1 MLTTVDFPRNARW
14 PFLFL
19 AILGGFQLG
28 LLAQMPQPDGST
40 RYGHEWI
47 EPTSP
52 HLRVAVVADDWY
64 KLTAE
69 DLALAGWSLND
80 ANSNRLSL
88 YHQGEEQPIY
98 LAADGLYFYGRRND
112 GALDRSLYAYPDEDQ
127 LNPAFSIFNDTAVYF
142 LRLAPIRDEGQEPSS
157 AHLSNVPNE
166 SIQGLTAA
174 MGARRTAQVVFG
186 NAAIKMLQ
194 RVNRSSIYYSRY
206 DRCEGYGSRAEN
218 DLLSENGTTISM
230 ASLEL
235 PGFTGGELDFSMR
248 FGLAFDTHQQ
258 ALRINGQAA
267 GVFSRAPWQV
277 VQLDSSISVSG
288 TSLEVELEG
297 LAGLRDK
304 ASLAY
309 IRAEY
314 PSNFSMQGAT
324 HWEATLPGSSEEQAL
339 VISDFGGSG
348 TVGLFDLNNGYW
360 LSASPDANNQL
371 RFALPAAASL
381 RRLVLHPLGEGTA
394 PANLQTITFQEEAEE
409 DYDYLLVYA
418 DPINATGAVDRYAA
432 YRRSP
437 AGGGYRVK
445 VVRMEEA
452 YDRYAYGLRNSPL
465 AIKNMIAHHRSYAP
479 SLNFLFLAGKGR
491 EYRDVRTPAQ
501 SAAAVGTHFIP
512 PFGYPGTDHLY
523 AASPGSV
530 VSQLAVGRM
539 AVLNGE
545 ELDTYLSKL
554 QTMESNM
561 ANLPQTVADRAW
573 TKQLLHL
580 GGGTTP
586 SERQSIRRGLEN
598 MAGVASDAAFAA
610 NVTAYYKSSSD
621 PTETAGL
628 SEIFERINEGT
639 SVITFSGHSSPDVFD
654 FNIDTPENYRNAGR
668 LPAMFSLGCYTGHSY
683 TRNHGVGE
691 RFLLMPAH
699 GAITFAATR
708 GQGFISA
715 LGIFGERLYTE
726 MSGEQYGK
734 GVGEALRAVYASYE
748 NDLSLSGRTLAEQFT
763 LQGDPAYRPQTAP
776 ISDLLVDPASVQLEN
791 GAVSL
796 QKDSFALRF
805 TINNL
810 GSKPAQ
816 DSVAYTIQQVLPG
829 GTIYNHGR
837 YMAALSGFS
846 TPLSLQLA
854 NQGVASV
861 GLNRLIIRLDP
872 EDEIPEGPLPAAI
885 ANNTLTAGDGRPGI
899 PFFVVSNTAKPLF
912 PYNYAL
918 VSPSVEEALT
928 LIAASSNPLA
938 EERGYDIELSER
950 EDFSNRLAS
959 TTLTQ
964 VGGLLKWQ
972 PAVAWRD
979 STVYYWRVSPDSST
993 TDGAGYVWQNSSFT
1007 YLQQGTSGF
1016 GQGDKGQ
1023 FQDAKLAQLLLLP
1036 DGTFVPTADTINL
1049 RMQNKVRNT
1058 PGQRPGLYFAANIE
1072 SYEIRPWNY
1081 VSAGVAV
1088 VVFEGYSALPWP
1100 NNGTRVGFNE
1110 WGIPNGSADIHF
1122 VWRTNDAG
1130 LRANLITFLEE
1141 VVPDESV
1148 VYFFTVIRGMNDTY
1162 RGEDWA
1168 QDSVALGKN
1177 IYSVLEEQGAQ
1188 LVRQLDTT
1196 ESVPYIL
1203 VYRKGVGVIDEVIAE
1218 LKSDVINSIYPLPGR
1233 DPNGSLTSSPIG
1245 PAASWEEVRWQVSE
1259 MRDASDQTLL
1269 ELYGG
1274 PSPQELSYL
1283 QTIPEPGN
1291 QALDI
1296 DAAAYPYLQFKWVV
1310 MDSLSKTPGQ
1320 LDYCH
1325 VVGRFLPD
1333 LAFDANSFVLLGADS
1348 LQRGETI
1355 RLGIAVANPSSV
1367 ATDSSRVLARWFDGN
1382 NNLLGSQAYPLSA
1395 LAAGDTSRILLE
1407 IPTADYAS
1415 LSSVQLSI
1423 NPDRNIVEFDYTNN
1437 ELQRFFRLGQDVV
1450 DPLLAVTFDGRR
1462 IRDGELVAAKPMI
1475 LVELRDNNPYLLL
1488 DDPESV
1494 SIRLRAPSGEE
1505 RIYTVQDPVVQFIPA
1520 TSGNE
1525 NMARFEI
1532 SPELEEDGRYELL
1545 INGRDRTN
1553 NMSSALN
1560 YEVGFEVVREQQ
1572 ISRVIN
1578 YPNPFSTYTYFV
1590 YELTGTEALMDYR
1603 LEIMT
1608 IQGEVVRVL
1617 GPDELGPLE
1626 VGRHQTANGWDGTD
1640 RFGDRLANGVYL
1652 YRFVT
1657 RSENGEAVKDRATSL
1672 DAFFTNNMGKMV
1684 LLR

>member
-1 MLTTVDFPRNARW
+1 MFTTVNFFRNAYW
-14 PFLFL
+14 PFLLL
-19 AILGGFQLG
+19 AIMGCLQTM
-28 LLAQMPQPDGST
+28 LLAQMPQLDGST

-47 EPTSP
+47 QPGSP
-52 HLRVAVVADDWY
+52 HLRVAVVADAWY
-64 KLTAE
+64 KLSAA
-69 DLALAGWSLND
+69 DLGLAGFSLND
-80 ANSNRLSL
+80 ANSNRLSM
-88 YHQGEEQPIY
+88 YYQGEEQPIY
-98 LAADGLYFYGRRND
+98 IAEDGLYFYGRRND
-112 GALDRSLYAYPDEDQ
+112 GALDRTLFANPDQDQ

-142 LRLAPIRDEGQEPSS
+142 LRLALEPSS
-157 AHLSNVPNE
+157 AHLSSVPNGTT
-166 SIQGLTAA
+166 QGLAA
-174 MGARRTAQVVFG
+174 ATDARRVAQLVFG
-186 NAAIKMLQ
+186 DAPMKYLL

-206 DRCEGYGSRAEN
+206 DRCEGFGSRVEN
-218 DLLSENGTTISM
+218 DLLSENGTTTST
-230 ASLEL
+230 ASLSL
-235 PGFTGGELDFSMR
+235 PGFAGGEMAFSMR

-258 ALRINGQAA
+258 ALQINGQPVAT
-267 GVFSRAPWQV
+267 FSRAPWQL
-277 VQLDSSISVSG
+277 VQLDTNISVSG

-314 PSNFSMQGAT
+314 PSNFSMQGST
-324 HWEATLPGSSEEQAL
+324 HWEATLPASGEAQAL
-339 VISDFGGSG
+339 VLSDFGGSG
-348 TVGLFDLNNGYW
+348 PVGLFDLHNGYW
-360 LSASPDANNQL
+360 LSASPDANNRL
-371 RFALPAAASL
+371 SFALPAAASM

-394 PANLQTITFQEEAEE
+394 PANLQTITFNEAVEE
-409 DYDYLLVYA
+409 DYDYLLVYGE
-418 DPINATGAVDRYAA
+418 PINVNGAVDRYVA

-445 VVRMEEA
+445 AVSMEEA

-465 AIKNMIAHHRSYAP
+465 AIKNMIAHHRSFAP

-491 EYRDVRTPAQ
+491 EYRDVRSPAQ

-530 VSQLAVGRM
+530 TSQLAVGRM

-580 GGGTTP
+580 GGGTSP

-598 MAGVASDAAFAA
+598 MASVASDAAFAA

-628 SEIFERINEGT
+628 SEIFQRINQGT

-683 TRNHGVGE
+683 TPNHGVGE

-715 LGIFGERLYTE
+715 LGIFGERLYAE

-748 NDLSLSGRTLAEQFT
+748 NDFSLSGRTLAEQFT

-776 ISDLLVDPASVQLEN
+776 LSDWVVDPASVRLED

-796 QKDSFALRF
+796 QKDSFLVQF
-805 TINNL
+805 TIYNL
-810 GSKPAQ
+810 GSKPADQ
-816 DSVAYTIQQVLPG
+816 DSIQYRLAQVLPSG
-829 GTIYNHGR
+829 SIHEHGR
-837 YMAALSGFS
+837 FRAALGGFS
-846 TPLSLQLA
+846 APIRLQLR
-854 NQGVASV
+854 NQGLTSV
-861 GLNRLIIRLDP
+861 GLNRLVIQLDP
-872 EDEIPEGPLPAAI
+872 DDELAEGPLPAAE
-885 ANNTLTAGDGRPGI
+885 ANNMLLAGDGRLGI

-912 PYNYAL
+912 PYNYSLASSSAE
-918 VSPSVEEALT
+918 VPLT
-928 LIAASSNPLA
+928 LVAASTNPLA
-938 EERGYDIELSER
+938 EERDYEIELSTR
-950 EDFSNRLAS
+950 ADFSSRLAH
-959 TTLTQ
+959 TRLTQ
-964 VGGLLKWQ
+964 GGGLLRWT
-972 PAVAWRD
+972 PSVAWRD
-979 STVYYWRVSPDSST
+979 SAVYYWRVSPDSST
-993 TDGAGYVWQNSSFT
+993 TNGAGYVWRSSSFT
-1007 YLQQGTSGF
+1007 YLAQGLDGF
-1016 GQGDKGQ
+1016 GQGDEGQ
-1023 FQDAKLAQLLLLP
+1023 FQDGKLTQLVLQA
-1036 DGTFVPTADTINL
+1036 DGSFVPTADTLGL

-1058 PGQRPGLYFAANIE
+1058 PGQRPGLYFDANIE

-1081 VSAGVAV
+1081 VSAGAAV
-1088 VVFEGYSALPWP
+1088 VVFEGYNGTPWP
-1100 NNGTRVGFNE
+1100 NNGTRVGFDE
-1110 WGIPNGSADIHF
+1110 WGIPNESADVHF

-1130 LRANLITFLEE
+1130 LRSNLITFLEDII
-1141 VVPDESV
+1141 PNESV
-1148 VYFFTVIRGMNDTY
+1148 VYFFTVIRGMNDSY
-1162 RGEDWA
+1162 KGEEWA

-1177 IYSVLEEQGAQ
+1177 IYSVLEAQGAR

-1203 VYRKGVGVIDEVIAE
+1203 VYRKGVGVIDEVIAD
-1218 LKSDVINSIYPLPGR
+1218 LKSDVINSLYALPSR
-1233 DPNGSLTSSPIG
+1233 DPNGSLTSSPVG

-1259 MRDASDQTLL
+1259 LNEPSDRTLL

-1274 PSPQELSYL
+1274 SSPQELIYL
-1283 QTIPEPGN
+1283 QTISEQGS
-1291 QALDI
+1291 QALEI
-1296 DAAAYPYLQFKWVV
+1296 DAASYPYLQFKWVV
-1310 MDSLSKTPGQ
+1310 MDSLMRTPGQ

-1325 VVGRFLPD
+1325 LVGRFLPD
-1333 LAFDANSFVLLGADS
+1333 LTFDANSFVLLGSDS

-1355 RLGIAVANPSSV
+1355 RLGIAVANPSTI
-1367 ATDSSRVLARWFDGN
+1367 ATDSSSVLARWFDGN
-1382 NNLLGSQAYPLSA
+1382 NNLLGSQAYALSA

-1423 NPDRNIVEFDYTNN
+1423 NPDRNIAEFDYTNN
-1437 ELQRFFRLGQDVV
+1437 ELQRFIRLEQDVI

-1475 LVELRDNNPYLLL
+1475 MVELRDNNPYLLL

-1505 RIYTVQDPVVQFIPA
+1505 RIYTQQDPALQFMPA
-1520 TSGNE
+1520 TSSSD
-1525 NMARFEI
+1525 NMARFEL
-1532 SPELEEDGRYELL
+1532 SPELEEDGRYELI
-1545 INGRDRTN
+1545 INGRDRSN
-1553 NMSSALN
+1553 NMSSQLN
-1560 YEVGFEVVREQQ
+1560 YEVSFEVVREQQ

-1608 IQGEVVRVL
+1608 IKGEVVRVL

-1626 VGRHQTANGWDGTD
+1626 VGRHQTASGWDGTD

-1657 RSENGEAVKDRATSL
+1657 RGENGEAVKDRATSL
-1672 DAFFTNNMGKMV
+1672 DTFFVNNMGKMV